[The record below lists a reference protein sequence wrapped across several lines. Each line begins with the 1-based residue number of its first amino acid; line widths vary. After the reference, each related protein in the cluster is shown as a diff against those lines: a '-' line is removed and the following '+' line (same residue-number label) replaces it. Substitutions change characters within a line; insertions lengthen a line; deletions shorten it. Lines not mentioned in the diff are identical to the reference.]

1 MMQEEQPGQRG
12 VGEMEGEF
20 LFCFASYFFLKI
32 HYED

>member
-20 LFCFASYFFLKI
+20 LFCFVFLFKNTL
-32 HYED
+32 